1 MPSQSPI
8 NGSTK
13 YRTRAS
19 AITAGGSHH
28 RHARQ
33 NAEAAGATES
43 GRSIP
48 LLLSVSW
55 ISDVFVVRGIWVN
68 ELSFDRCIRSLHHF
82 YAISLRIVLNFVHD
96 VVDEENAST
105 RSAKQVG
112 GIARIR
118 NLTNVEALPFVLDRE
133 TRFFLRQ
140 FRSDLHELCQI
151 ILVTVLDRVN

>member
-13 YRTRAS
+13 YKMSTNAT
-19 AITAGGSHH
+19 IAGGSHH

-33 NAEAAGATES
+33 NADAV
-43 GRSIP
+43 GR
-48 LLLSVSW
+48 L
-55 ISDVFVVRGIWVN
+55 SDVFVVRGVWIN
-68 ELSFDRCIRSLHHF
+68 ELSFDRSVRSLHHF

-96 VVDEENAST
+96 VVDEEHPST

-151 ILVTVLDRVN
+151 VLVTVLDRVNKC